1 MVNAMVTIWG
11 RDLMTADP
19 ERLLALSYSPIS
31 HRAGVTALFALDDT
45 LAAILRTTR
54 EPLVGQMRLTWWH
67 EALGKLDDGS
77 VPAEPVLQALAAE
90 VIPRGVSGALLADM
104 IDAWEVLLD
113 PETPDDATLERYA
126 GRGVILFGA
135 AGTLLGTAPTDPI
148 APAGRGWALADLARN
163 VEDRQVAV
171 NALRLATGPLVA
183 ATAVRWSRAGR
194 TLGALAHLARLDLK
208 VPIGEP
214 IPHGAPHRVWRILIH
229 RIRGR

>member
-1 MVNAMVTIWG
+1 
-11 RDLMTADP
+11 MTGDP
-19 ERLLALSYSPIS
+19 ERLLALSYSPAP
-31 HRAGVTALFALDDT
+31 HRAGVAALFALDDT

-67 EALGKLDDGS
+67 EALTRLDGGN

-90 VIPRGVSGALLADM
+90 VIPHGVPGALLADM
-104 IDAWEVLLD
+104 IDGWEALLD
-113 PETPDDATLERYA
+113 PDTPDDATLERYA
-126 GRGVILFGA
+126 ARGVVLFGA

-163 VEDRQVAV
+163 VEDKRIAA
-171 NALRLATGPLVA
+171 NALRLAAGPLTA
-183 ATAVRWSRAGR
+183 ATAARWSRAGR
-194 TLGALAHLARLDLK
+194 TLGALAHLARLDLA

-214 IPHGAPHRVWRILIH
+214 IARGAPHRVWRILIH